1 MPDPRSANPNNPP
14 LGYQPPETAYPVPT
28 VPVEVQQ
35 RSFTAQELALIQ
47 DIMAVTPRGF
57 LEGCNPGFDQK
68 IRILGIAALALNDIN
83 NMPPATGY
91 NFQTLPQGQRALL
104 IFGTQLY
111 LLLFE
116 QMRFSLIDLS
126 YSDGGLSLNFDRV
139 SKIGQA
145 FDKIK
150 AQWDLMLGNFKKAVL
165 FQQGAAALTTPR
177 YQSSMSRFLSM
188 GSGGSAFMWQV
199 P

>member
-1 MPDPRSANPNNPP
+1 MPDPRSVNPNNPP
-14 LGYQPPETAYPVPT
+14 LGYTPAETAYPTPT

-83 NMPPATGY
+83 NMPPITSY
-91 NFQTLPQGQRALL
+91 TFTNLPAGQRAML
-104 IFGTQLY
+104 IFGVQIY
-111 LLLFE
+111 LMLFE

-139 SKIGQA
+139 AKIGAA
-145 FDKIK
+145 FDKMK
-150 AQWDLMLGNFKKAVL
+150 VQWDLMLGNFKKSL
-165 FQQGAAALTTPR
+165 IFKQGPMGLTTPR
-177 YQSSMSRFLSM
+177 YQSNLSRMVGML
-188 GSGGSAFMWQV
+188 GNGAYGWQI